1 MNDLLL
7 ALLILYFGVYGMLM
21 MLITGV
27 YLARG
32 WNTILSYTPKDL
44 HSTTKMN
51 WFGCIIC
58 WIGLFLL
65 NPLNWLLMEL
75 PIFIIKC
82 IGKFF
87 YFIFH
92 VGRR

>member
-1 MNDLLL
+1 MSDVLL
-7 ALLILYFGVYGMLM
+7 ASLILYFGVYGMLI
-21 MLITGV
+21 LLVTGA

-32 WNTILSYTPKDL
+32 WDTILSYTPKDL
-44 HSTTKMN
+44 HHVTKMN

-58 WIGLFLL
+58 WLGLFLL

-75 PIFIIKC
+75 PLFIIKY

-92 VGRR
+92 VGRN

>member
-1 MNDLLL
+1 MNDLVL
-7 ALLILYFGVYGMLM
+7 ALLLLYFGVYGMLM
-21 MLITGV
+21 MLVTGA

-32 WNTILSYTPKDL
+32 WDTILSYTPKDL

-75 PIFIIKC
+75 PIFIIKS

-92 VGRR
+92 TGRK